1 MDFGICVA
9 SKIDE
14 VGYITHAENPG
25 YVHAWVTDSQ
35 WCVHI
40 GRT

>member
-1 MDFGICVA
+1 MDFGIGVA

-14 VGYITHAENPG
+14 VGYITQAENPG
-25 YVHAWVTDSQ
+25 YAHAWVTDRP